1 VQKQSSSP
9 PPSDGQSKKRAI
21 FGMTLMSLL
30 LLAAPAVAEPV
41 ADPLPAE
48 DHHQA
53 LDTLRASSRA
63 FSTIGKNVSPAV
75 VSIRVEQTLR
85 GVASNR
91 RNPSQDPSKL
101 FGDDLARK
109 FFGDQYEQ
117 YRQFHQSPQQP
128 RQRRIRGEG
137 SGFLVSAEGHIL
149 TNHHVVGKADKIM
162 VQLHDGR
169 KMEATLIGSDE
180 KSDVAVIQIDAQ
192 NLPFIPL
199 ADSDQLDV
207 GEWVLAFGSPFGLT
221 NSMTAGIVSAKGRTG
236 VGIVDYENFIQT
248 DAAINPGNSGGPL
261 VNLDGEVVGIN
272 TAIASR
278 SGGYQGI
285 GFAIPINL
293 ARNIRDQ
300 LVTSG
305 TVRRGFLGILI
316 QPLSPDMA
324 KAFGSADTQGILIG
338 GVGDDSPAKKAGLQR
353 EDIILQLDGKQV
365 LHPGAFRNRVA
376 MLAPGTEVL
385 LTVLR
390 EGQRKQI
397 TMTLGELPTPEKH
410 IQDGSGQE
418 GSGQKALE
426 EETLE
431 NLGLA
436 VQTLTPDLAERLGY
450 KEQPQGVVISKV
462 ARGSLAQAAGLRP
475 GVMILEVNRQE
486 VDTAEAFKQ
495 ALDTTRDDAIV
506 LMLVQ
511 DQGSTRFI
519 TLKWKK

>member
-1 VQKQSSSP
+1 MKHYLSTLSHSYRIWPTSAGV
-9 PPSDGQSKKRAI
+9 GV
-21 FGMTLMSLL
+21 TLMGLM
-30 LLAAPAVAEPV
+30 LLAALAIAEPST
-41 ADPLPAE
+41 DSLQTG
-48 DHHQA
+48 DNLQA

-63 FSTIGKNVSPAV
+63 FSAIGKTVSPAV
-75 VSIRVEQTLR
+75 VSIRVEQTIR
-85 GVASNR
+85 GIA
-91 RNPSQDPSKL
+91 DPSDP
-101 FGDDLARK
+101 FSEDLAKK

-117 YRQFHQSPQQP
+117 YQKFHQSPQQQRE
-128 RQRRIRGEG
+128 RQVRGEG
-137 SGFLVSAEGHIL
+137 SGFLVSADGHIL
-149 TNHHVVGKADKIM
+149 TNHHVVGNADKVTIK
-162 VQLHDGR
+162 LHDGR
-169 KMEATLIGSDE
+169 EMVATLIGSDK
-180 KSDVAVIQIDAQ
+180 KSDVAVIKIDAED
-192 NLPFIPL
+192 LPFIPL

-300 LVTSG
+300 LVNGG

-324 KAFGSADTQGILIG
+324 KAFGSADTQGVLIG
-338 GVGDDSPAKKAGLQR
+338 GVGDDSPAKKAGLLR
-353 EDIILQLDGKQV
+353 EDIIVQLDGKRVVQ
-365 LHPGAFRNRVA
+365 PGAFRNRVA

-390 EGQRKQI
+390 DGQRKQI
-397 TMTLGELPTPEKH
+397 TVTLGELPTSEK
-410 IQDGSGQE
+410 QAQNKSGQD
-418 GSGQKALE
+418 ALE
-426 EETLE
+426 EETME

-436 VQTLTPDLAERLGY
+436 VQTLSPELAERLGY
-450 KEQPQGVVISKV
+450 EEQPQCVVISRV
-462 ARGSLAQAAGLRP
+462 ARGSLAQTAGLRP
-475 GVMILEVNRQE
+475 GVLILEVNRQK
-486 VDTAEAFKQ
+486 VDSAEAFKQ
-495 ALDTTRDDAIV
+495 ALDTTRDDGIA

-519 TLKWKK
+519 TLKWKE

>member
-1 VQKQSSSP
+1 VKHYLTTLSHSYRIWP
-9 PPSDGQSKKRAI
+9 I
-21 FGMTLMSLL
+21 FAGVGVTLMGLM
-30 LLAAPAVAEPV
+30 LLAALAIAEPSG
-41 ADPLPAE
+41 E
-48 DHHQA
+48 NIQTGDHHQA

-63 FSTIGKNVSPAV
+63 FSTIGKTVSPAV
-75 VSIRVEQTLR
+75 VSIRVEQTIR
-85 GVASNR
+85 GLANNQ
-91 RNPSQDPSKL
+91 RNPSNDPSEL
-101 FGDDLARK
+101 FGEDLARK

-117 YRQFHQSPQQP
+117 YRKFHQSPQRP
-128 RQRRIRGEG
+128 RERQVRGEG
-137 SGFLVSAEGHIL
+137 SGFLVSADGHIL
-149 TNHHVVGKADKIM
+149 TNHHVVGNADK
-162 VQLHDGR
+162 VTVHLHDGR
-169 KMEATLIGSDE
+169 EMEASLIGSDK
-180 KSDVAVIQIDAQ
+180 KSDVAVIKIDAK
-192 NLPFIPL
+192 NMPFIPL
-199 ADSDQLDV
+199 ADSEQLDV

-300 LVTSG
+300 LVNGG

-324 KAFGSADTQGILIG
+324 KAFGSTDTKGVLIG
-338 GVGDDSPAKKAGLQR
+338 GVGDDSPAKKAGLLR
-353 EDIILQLDGKQV
+353 EDIIVQLDGKRV
-365 LHPGAFRNRVA
+365 VHPGAFRNRVA
-376 MLAPGTEVL
+376 MLAPGTEVQ

-397 TMTLGELPTPEKH
+397 TVTLGELPTPEKQH
-410 IQDGSGQE
+410 AQNESGQE
-418 GSGQKALE
+418 ALE
-426 EETLE
+426 EETME

-436 VQTLTPDLAERLGY
+436 VQTLSPELAERLGY
-450 KEQPQGVVISKV
+450 EEQPQGVVISKV
-462 ARGSLAQAAGLRP
+462 ARGSLAQSAGLRP
-475 GVMILEVNRQE
+475 GVLILEVNRQK

-495 ALDTTRDDAIV
+495 ALDATRDDGIV

-519 TLKWKK
+519 TLKWKE